1 MRLFLLI
8 GLLATLWTG
17 AGKAQAAPAP
27 VRIILVGDSTV
38 AKDSGWGNAFCA
50 DTAPEVTCLNMAR
63 GGRSTRSYRDAGTW
77 AEVMAELHRQGPWKT
92 TYVLIQFGHNDQST
106 DPARHT
112 DLATEFPANLTTYIR
127 EVRAAGATPIL
138 VTPLTR
144 RKFTADGQVA
154 PDLAPWAAA
163 ARTVAAREHAP
174 LLDLYADSVMATQ
187 KLGPDGA
194 ATLAM
199 EGHPDATHL
208 GTKGAGLFSRAVEGE
223 LRTAVPD
230 LKPYFEN

>member
-8 GLLATLWTG
+8 GLLAALWTA
-17 AGKAQAAPAP
+17 AGQARAQPP
-27 VRIILVGDSTV
+27 PIRIILVGDSTV

-50 DTAPEVTCLNMAR
+50 DTTPDVTCLNMAR

-77 AEVMAELHRQGPWKT
+77 AEVMAELHRAGPWKA

-112 DLATEFPANLTTYIR
+112 DLATEFPANLSAYIR

-163 ARTVAAREHAP
+163 TRAVAVREHVP
-174 LLDLYADSVMATQ
+174 LLDLYADSVTAIQ
-187 KLGPDGA
+187 GLGPDGA

-208 GTKGAGLFSRAVEGE
+208 GSKGAALFSGMLERDLTRE
-223 LRTAVPD
+223 VPA
-230 LKPYFEN
+230 LSGVFHR